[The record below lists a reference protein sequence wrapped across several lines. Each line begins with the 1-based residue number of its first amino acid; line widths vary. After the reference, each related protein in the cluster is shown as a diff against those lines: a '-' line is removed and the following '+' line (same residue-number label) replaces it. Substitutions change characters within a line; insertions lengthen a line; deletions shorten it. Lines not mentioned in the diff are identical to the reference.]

1 MTNTI
6 PVPPRTADR
15 LKELI
20 AQRNQLNM
28 MIDVVVATAS
38 ELLDVPPDY
47 ELFNI
52 DVGWRPKNRHTTK
65 LEE

>member
-1 MTNTI
+1 MEPI
-6 PVPPRTADR
+6 PVPIKTAER
-15 LKELI
+15 LRFLI
-20 AQRNQLNM
+20 GQRDQLNM